1 MFKMQV
7 LHNKGNPKELKSKFS
22 DKYQMQYSQK
32 KKKIGHSVI
41 VMLLPSFMRTNPFTS
56 INITKTLKGF
66 CIHSKKLIRW

>member
-32 KKKIGHSVI
+32 KKNW
-41 VMLLPSFMRTNPFTS
+41 SFCNSDATA
-56 INITKTLKGF
+56 I
-66 CIHSKKLIRW
+66 IHEN